1 MSKNIPPQ
9 NIEQKRVILTSN
21 TAPCKLNCNN
31 NWSIRITVEQ
41 DLNILKCALEDLDQ
55 IKSSATY
62 LMRQDRPGQLWSYD
76 WKEESTFEEKR
87 EEELETIRGFVQDF
101 YNEQSL
107 NCTCPEN
114 YKDIQIL
121 KEKYG
126 DEIPTYTQYGK
137 FLNPTE
143 SPETV
148 FIITKATVKKLGES
162 KN

>member
-1 MSKNIPPQ
+1 MSKKEPPKT
-9 NIEQKRVILTSN
+9 IEQDRIILASSET
-21 TAPCKLNCNN
+21 PCKLNCDN
-31 NWSIRITVEQ
+31 NWSIRKTVEQ
-41 DLNILKCALEDLDQ
+41 DLNVLKCALEDLDQ
-55 IKSSATY
+55 IKSSTTY

-87 EEELETIRGFVQDF
+87 EEELETIRGFVQAF

-114 YKDIQIL
+114 YKDIRIL

-126 DEIPTYTQYGK
+126 DEIPTFTQYGK

-143 SPETV
+143 PPKTV
-148 FIITKATVKKLGES
+148 FIITKVTVKKLGELS
-162 KN
+162 N